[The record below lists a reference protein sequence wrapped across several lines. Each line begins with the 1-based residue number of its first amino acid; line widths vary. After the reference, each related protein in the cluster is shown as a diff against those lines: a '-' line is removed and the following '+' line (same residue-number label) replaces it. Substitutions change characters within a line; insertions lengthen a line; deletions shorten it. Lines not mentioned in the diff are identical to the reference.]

1 MANDK
6 QKLNLGFDTSIQIDY
21 NWDKAT
27 KDFYKD
33 FNNWVKNLDVS
44 TLKNGINTTVEELL
58 GIFVSQSSKTVS
70 EKIVETV
77 KYSVEEAT
85 RQAKIAFEEQ
95 QKELKKQMAQSYS
108 ESDFK
113 KVQEKARASIK
124 SSFKK
129 DYGKEA
135 KRNNCSGARQ

>member
-85 RQAKIAFEEQ
+85 R
-95 QKELKKQMAQSYS
+95 
-108 ESDFK
+108 
-113 KVQEKARASIK
+113 
-124 SSFKK
+124 
-129 DYGKEA
+129 
-135 KRNNCSGARQ
+135 

>member
-1 MANDK
+1 MLQRK
-6 QKLNLGFDTSIQIDY
+6 IDY

-33 FNNWVKNLDVS
+33 FNNWAKNLDVS

-85 RQAKIAFEEQ
+85 R
-95 QKELKKQMAQSYS
+95 
-108 ESDFK
+108 
-113 KVQEKARASIK
+113 
-124 SSFKK
+124 
-129 DYGKEA
+129 
-135 KRNNCSGARQ
+135 